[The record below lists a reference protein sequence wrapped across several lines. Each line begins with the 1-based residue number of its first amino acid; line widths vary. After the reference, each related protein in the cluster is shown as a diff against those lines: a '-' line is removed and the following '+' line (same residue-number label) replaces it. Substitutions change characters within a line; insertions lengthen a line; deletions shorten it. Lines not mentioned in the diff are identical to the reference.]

1 MYIYKLYGYFIYL
14 NFCFDEEQQS
24 INFSMLEYQAKWVA
38 HVLAGKSILPSEKEM
53 LADVEKHYMDM
64 ELTGVPKH
72 HTHTLPLDKVV
83 RICMYFFFNIK

>member
-1 MYIYKLYGYFIYL
+1 
-14 NFCFDEEQQS
+14 
-24 INFSMLEYQAKWVA
+24 MLEYQAKWVA

-83 RICMYFFFNIK
+83 CMYICISFLM